1 MRADDPRFSRRGF
14 LAGLAGVSA
23 GAIIGRA
30 PAVAHAAEAAGGQ
43 HGVPLRGMY
52 LTSKN
57 RLAEGRFGA
66 MFKRLPAFAPPDGLL
81 VDLANTMVEPVVPD
95 PELDATL
102 HLNTSQRLFAG
113 FTFIGQFID
122 HDITL
127 DNTPLELQQA
137 DPDATVNFR
146 TPRYDL
152 DSVYGRGPVNEP
164 QFYDPADPAKL
175 LVVERNA
182 NGVEDMPRD
191 SNGKAIV
198 PEPRNDE
205 NLILVQLHK
214 AVAKFHNAIVD
225 YARVQGMR
233 HEWVFETARRLT
245 RWHYQWAVIHDFL
258 PRFVG
263 DGLVGTTGTVYR
275 EVAGKPPVI
284 NLNYYKPTNKD
295 GRPFMP
301 VEFAVAAYRFGH
313 TLIRPVYIVSQES
326 FDRGGVPIFGPDGEF
341 NLNGGR
347 PIPSDLV
354 MVWKNILPDLGSE
367 ARKPRKLDTKLSP
380 PLADLP
386 GSVVP
391 LTDMTRH
398 LAVRNT
404 LRGKHV
410 GLPSGQQ
417 VARAMRANVLS
428 NAKLGLSNDP
438 GWGGEAPLWFYILKE
453 AELPPPDGYNGERLG
468 PVGGRIVAEVLVG
481 LLQRDPNSYLY
492 LDPAWKPGPPI
503 ATTTGQFTFADLLK
517 FAGATGEPALP
528 ASS

>member
-1 MRADDPRFSRRGF
+1 MNADDNPNWHDRPFSRRGF
-14 LAGLAGVSA
+14 IAGVAGLSA
-23 GAIIGRA
+23 GAMVGRA
-30 PAVAHAAEAAGGQ
+30 PAVAQTEAAGGL

-57 RLAEGRFGA
+57 RLAEGRFGL
-66 MFKRLPAFAPPDGLL
+66 MFKRLPAFAPRDDLLDGL
-81 VDLANTMVEPVVPD
+81 AQTMVEDQTVPD
-95 PELDATL
+95 DN
-102 HLNTSQRLFAG
+102 HLNTSPRLFAG

-122 HDITL
+122 HDITF
-127 DNTPLELQQA
+127 DHTPLAQQQA

-152 DSVYGRGPVNEP
+152 DSVYGRGPVDEP
-164 QFYDPADPAKL
+164 QFYDPADRDKL
-175 LVVERNA
+175 LVKPNV
-182 NGVEDMPRD
+182 NGVVDMPRD
-191 SNGKAIV
+191 SNGVAII

-205 NLILVQLHK
+205 NLIIVQLHK
-214 AVAKFHNAIVD
+214 AVALFHNRIVD
-225 YARVQGMR
+225 YARAQGIR
-233 HEWVFETARRLT
+233 REWVFETARRLT

-263 DGLVGTTGTVYR
+263 DELVGPKGSVYR

-284 NLNYYKPTNKD
+284 ALNYYKPTNKD

-313 TLIRPVYIVSQES
+313 SIIRPFYVINQSTL
-326 FDRGGVPIFGPDGEF
+326 DRGGVPVFGPDGGF

-347 PIPSDLV
+347 PIPGDLE
-354 MVWKNILPDLGSE
+354 MEWKNILPVDPNFP
-367 ARKPRKLDTKLSP
+367 ARKPRKIDTRLSL
-380 PLADLP
+380 PLTTLP

-391 LTDMTRH
+391 PPDPTVH

-417 VARAMRANVLS
+417 VAKAMRVSALS
-428 NAKLGLSNDP
+428 NAVLGLNTDP

-453 AELPPPDGYNGERLG
+453 AELPPYNAERLG

-481 LLQRDPNSYLY
+481 LLQRDPNSYMY
-492 LDPAWKPGPPI
+492 LDPAWKPAPPL
-503 ATTTGQFTFADLLK
+503 APTTGEFTFVDLLRY
-517 FAGATGEPALP
+517 AGAA
-528 ASS
+528 

>member
-1 MRADDPRFSRRGF
+1 MNADDRDLGPNWHDRPFSRRGF
-14 LAGLAGVSA
+14 LAGVAGLSA
-23 GAIIGRA
+23 GAVVGGA
-30 PAVAHAAEAAGGQ
+30 PAVAQAPEAAGGL

-57 RLAEGRFGA
+57 RLAEGRFGV
-66 MFKRLPAFAPPDGLL
+66 MFKRLPAFAPRDDLLDGL
-81 VDLANTMVEPVVPD
+81 AKTMVEDQTVPD
-95 PELDATL
+95 SD
-102 HLNTSQRLFAG
+102 HLNTSPRLFAG

-127 DNTPLELQQA
+127 DNTPLAQQQA

-164 QFYDPADPAKL
+164 RFYDPNDTDKL
-175 LVVERNA
+175 LVTPNVH
-182 NGVEDMPRD
+182 GVVDMPRD
-191 SNGKAIV
+191 MNGRAII

-205 NLILVQLHK
+205 NLIIVQFHK
-214 AVAKFHNAIVD
+214 AVAQFHNRIVD
-225 YARVQGMR
+225 YARAQGIR
-233 HEWVFETARRLT
+233 REWVFETARRLA

-263 DGLVGTTGTVYR
+263 DDLVGPKGTVYR
-275 EVAGKPPVI
+275 EVAGRPPVI
-284 NLNYYKPTNKD
+284 SLNYYKPTNKD

-313 TLIRPVYIVSQES
+313 SIIRPFYVINQATL
-326 FDRGGVPIFGPDGEF
+326 DRGGVDIFGADDGF

-347 PIPSDLV
+347 PIPRELE
-354 MVWKNILPDLGSE
+354 MEWKNILPVDPGFA
-367 ARKPRKLDTKLSP
+367 ARPPRKLDTRLSL
-380 PLADLP
+380 PLTTLP

-391 LTDMTRH
+391 PPDLTVH

-404 LRGKHV
+404 RRGKHV

-417 VARAMRANVLS
+417 VAKTMRVNVLS
-428 NAKLGLSNDP
+428 NAVLGLSTDP

-453 AELPPPDGYNGERLG
+453 AELPPYNAERLG

-492 LDPAWKPGPPI
+492 LDPAWKPAPPL
-503 ATTTGQFTFADLLK
+503 ATTTGQFTFVDLLRY
-517 FAGATGEPALP
+517 AGAA
-528 ASS
+528 